1 MKKEAAILGWRF
13 ALDHRFLLIPV
24 TLRGQSTAL
33 DLGRGYFGSLG
44 LDRCQCV
51 RDADCAA
58 DIVAGVKAQF
68 GDRATLAERCG
79 QTPLARLRQAAA
91 ALLREADPGSITAAL
106 AALNPGARPV
116 GMPGEDPQ
124 AQALARRLLDPQ
136 TADGDACFTTF
147 QTCIL
152 HLKPR
157 KTLRTR
163 VWDLFHHIRSLWV
176 HPGAAAYLPHAR
188 EQRRPV
194 ALRGHYVLAAD
205 PDQRPPEPYTLAR
218 YLERAWPETLAYKIV
233 LLAQAPESA
242 DQVKDEIRAQFLP
255 ALQRRHTPL
264 AAQDASIKTDP
275 RTITSRTRLETLT
288 AEVDQLRRLHDANVH
303 RAGDTLKPDGG
314 YLNPGIFWWAFAPAP
329 ARCRGLPLEV
339 AQAYQ
344 AELDYPGIDR
354 GRGAPHDTVLLLD
367 EIDKAEPDLP
377 NDLLEPLDRRRFDL
391 PDGVRIDGRGHIGA
405 AEGAPTLLTIIT
417 TNGERE
423 LPPAFIRRCILL
435 DLQPPEEP
443 AAALARLVQI
453 GARHLP
459 PTDEAERRRIEAI
472 ARLMLEFRVKAREA
486 RLRPPGT
493 AEFLDAIRACHR
505 LRVEVSDQDPVW
517 CRLEQAV
524 LDKGGELRRALG
536 ARDPA

>member
-1 MKKEAAILGWRF
+1 MNSMNSLNYRPTYFTGLPATGILER
-13 ALDHRFLLIPV
+13 
-24 TLRGQSTAL
+24 RG
-33 DLGRGYFGSLG
+33 G
-44 LDRCQCV
+44 LDPVDPYCFDDTIAIAVDVALATGRPLL
-51 RDADCAA
+51 
-58 DIVAGVKAQF
+58 VAG
-68 GDRATLAERCG
+68 
-79 QTPLARLRQAAA
+79 
-91 ALLREADPGSITAAL
+91 DPGSGKSRLADAVAAVQGW
-106 AALNPGARPV
+106 N
-116 GMPGEDPQ
+116 
-124 AQALARRLLDPQ
+124 LL
-136 TADGDACFTTF
+136 
-147 QTCIL
+147 
-152 HLKPR
+152 
-157 KTLRTR
+157 
-163 VWDLFHHIRSLWV
+163 S
-176 HPGAAAYLPHAR
+176 
-188 EQRRPV
+188 
-194 ALRGHYVLAAD
+194 
-205 PDQRPPEPYTLAR
+205 
-218 YLERAWPETLAYKIV
+218 
-233 LLAQAPESA
+233 
-242 DQVKDEIRAQFLP
+242 
-255 ALQRRHTPL
+255 
-264 AAQDASIKTDP
+264 

-303 RAGDTLKPDGG
+303 RAGDTLKPDGC
-314 YLNPGIFWWAFAPAP
+314 YLNPGIFWWAFAPAT
-329 ARCRGLPLEV
+329 ARCRGLPPPE
-339 AQAYQ
+339 ARAHQ

-443 AAALARLVQI
+443 AAALARLVRI
-453 GARHLP
+453 GSRHLP
-459 PTDEAERRRIEAI
+459 PADEAEHRRIEAI
-472 ARLMLEFRVKAREA
+472 AQLILEFRVKAREA

-505 LRVEVSDQDPVW
+505 LRIEVSDQDPVW